1 MLSRT
6 ADHLYWISRNME
18 RAENI
23 ARFLDVAN
31 RLSLTGGDN
40 AAIWQPVLTITG
52 GQPRFPGEAPET
64 SKAEISPV
72 SVINWSVLDGN
83 NPSSIHSCL
92 RAAREN
98 AHAVRSVIPNE
109 LWESINSTWLEA
121 RTIGGPRL
129 RDLGLEGF
137 LDWVKERT
145 NVYRGVTYGTM
156 VRDESFHFLRLGTF
170 LERAD
175 NTARLLGVRAEGVT
189 AASTSAD
196 AHDTLHWGS
205 VLRSVGAFRAYR
217 SLSKGEVTPAS
228 AADMLIMMAEMPRSL
243 HACLDMVTRI
253 LDTLSGQSE
262 CARLAGALHAELHWG
277 RLDNLLT
284 DGLEAFVS
292 NFLASNN
299 ALGAQIHAD
308 FMMAA

>member
-6 ADHLYWISRNME
+6 ADHLYWLSRHME

-31 RLSLTGGDN
+31 RLSLSGGDKT
-40 AAIWQPVLTITG
+40 AIWLPVLTIAG
-52 GQPRFPGEAPET
+52 GAAAGLDD
-64 SKAEISPV
+64 SSPV
-72 SVINWSVLDGN
+72 GVINWSVLDAGN
-83 NPSSIHSCL
+83 SSSIHSCL

-109 LWESINSTWLEA
+109 LWETINATWLEA

-129 RDLGLEGF
+129 REWGLEGF
-137 LDWVKERT
+137 LDWVKERSHS
-145 NVYRGVTYGTM
+145 YRGVTYGTM

-189 AASTSAD
+189 AASTGAD
-196 AHDTLHWGS
+196 AHDVLHWGA
-205 VLRSVGAFRAYR
+205 VLRSVGAFRAFR
-217 SLSKGEVTPAS
+217 SLFEGEVSPVS
-228 AADMLIMMAEMPRSL
+228 AANMLIMMPEMPRSL
-243 HACLDMVTRI
+243 HACLDMVTRT

-262 CARLAGALHAELHWG
+262 CARLAGAAHANLHWG
-277 RLDNLLT
+277 RLDNLLAS
-284 DGLEAFVS
+284 GLDRFVAE
-292 NFLASNN
+292 FLASNN
-299 ALGAQIHAD
+299 ALGEQIHTD
-308 FMMAA
+308 FMLAA

>member
-6 ADHLYWISRNME
+6 ADHLYWISRHME

-31 RLSLTGGDN
+31 RLSLSGGDN
-40 AAIWQPVLTITG
+40 AAVWQPVLTIAG
-52 GQPRFPGEAPET
+52 GTNGQDEVT
-64 SKAEISPV
+64 PV
-72 SVINWSVLDGN
+72 GVINWAVLDGN
-83 NPSSIHSCL
+83 NSSSIQSCL

-98 AHAVRSVIPNE
+98 AHAVRSAIPNE

-121 RTIGGPRL
+121 RSIGGPRL
-129 RDLGLEGF
+129 REMGLEGF
-137 LDWVKERT
+137 LDWVKQRSH
-145 NVYRGVTYGTM
+145 VHRGVTYGTM
-156 VRDESFHFLRLGTF
+156 VRDEAFHFLRLGTF

-189 AASTSAD
+189 AASTGAD
-196 AHDTLHWGS
+196 AHDTLHWGA

-217 SLSKGEVTPAS
+217 TLFKGEVTPAS

-262 CARLAGALHAELHWG
+262 CARLAGAAHAELHWG
-277 RLDNLLT
+277 RLDALLAE
-284 DGLEAFVS
+284 GLDTFVARV
-292 NFLASNN
+292 LATNN
-299 ALGAQIHAD
+299 ALCEQIHAD